1 MAMTLDKLFNFDEK
15 TLARQ
20 IMRENKYK
28 AQADADK
35 HGWGNTVSGFSRLVD
50 NTIGPGGALGVK
62 DPLLEK
68 SSKIEAILRDSS
80 NLKNEDGTDMSS
92 LQLQKSILNRMQQD
106 PSLGKEAL
114 LLSEKISVE
123 QAAANKIA
131 YDRGIKEIEL
141 GNTLDTAQSNKEE
154 KWSKQEERLIKQIER
169 NVKVNANYWK
179 DEIMSVLK
187 PMEEYLDFEGDTTG
201 RALEALTMQLISGRK
216 TDKNGTPTGLMFH
229 SLQQAKDVAKDI
241 IRKSKPEAGLTW
253 WHDDEIDMVEI
264 QRLAINEVSSR
275 QGRPE
280 NLSTKR
286 SEHQESL
293 IAPKGLSA
301 DNQEAWDWSVAK
313 LKTHPEDADAL
324 KILELLRKPK

>member
-1 MAMTLDKLFNFDEK
+1 MTLDKLFNFDEK

-20 IMRENKYK
+20 IMKENKYK

-92 LQLQKSILNRMQQD
+92 LQLQKSILKRMQQD
-106 PSLGKEAL
+106 PSLGKESL
-114 LLSEKISVE
+114 MLSEKIAVDE
-123 QAAANKIA
+123 AATSKIT
-131 YDRGIKEIEL
+131 YDRAIKEIEL
-141 GNTLDTAQSNKEE
+141 GNALDTAQTNRED
-154 KWSKQEERLIKQIER
+154 KWSKQEERIIKQIQN
-169 NVKVNANYWK
+169 NVKVNPEYWR
-179 DEIMSVLK
+179 DEIKSVLR
-187 PMEEYLDFEGDTTG
+187 PDEWFSSDFEGDTTG
-201 RALEALTMQLISGRK
+201 RALEALTMQLLSGRK
-216 TDKNGTPTGLMFH
+216 TDKNGNPTGLMFH

-241 IRKSKPEAGLTW
+241 IIKSKPETGWSW
-253 WHDDEIDMVEI
+253 WHDDKIDLAEI

-280 NLSTKR
+280 NLSTKH
-286 SEHQESL
+286 SEYRASL

>member
-1 MAMTLDKLFNFDEK
+1 MTLDKLFNFDEK

-141 GNTLDTAQSNKEE
+141 GNTLDAAQSNKEE

-187 PMEEYLDFEGDTTG
+187 PMEGYLDFEGDTTG

>member
-1 MAMTLDKLFNFDEK
+1 MTLDKLFNFDEK

-106 PSLGKEAL
+106 PSLGKESL
-114 LLSEKISVE
+114 MLSEKIAIDE
-123 QAAANKIA
+123 AATSKIA

-141 GNTLDTAQSNKEE
+141 GNTLDAAQSNKEE

-187 PMEEYLDFEGDTTG
+187 PMEGYLDFEGDTTG

>member
-1 MAMTLDKLFNFDEK
+1 MTLDKLFNFDEK

-141 GNTLDTAQSNKEE
+141 GNTLDAAQSNKEE

>member
-1 MAMTLDKLFNFDEK
+1 MTLDKLFNFDEK